1 MTSLIYSIMISIPI
15 YHNFKTS
22 KQIVKYL
29 LIYSMLQTCCD
40 IILLFLVTRIMI
52 VISIALLNI
61 NLY

>member
-1 MTSLIYSIMISIPI
+1 MISIPI

-29 LIYSMLQTCCD
+29 LFYSMLQTCCD
-40 IILLFLVTRIMI
+40 IILLFLVTIIMI